1 MTQPAPRE
9 LETPVLIVGGGPVG
23 LMLALDLA
31 IRGVRS
37 TLVERDTGTAVELL
51 AKAGTLNERTM
62 EYCRWLGISGAIAN
76 VGFPDDHPRDTVYCT
91 ALNGFV
97 LGRDYRPAT
106 SDRAPAPESPEI
118 LRKCPQFRFD
128 PLLAKAVQERGM
140 TQIMYGTSWL
150 SGTQDADGVT
160 STLAA
165 GQAGQAGADEQAIQV
180 RSKYLVACDGAG
192 SAIRKAAGIGFD
204 GKQLDYSVSAMI
216 EVGHL
221 EDYHPLGR
229 AERYMFIGPEGTWA
243 NLTAV
248 DGRTLWR
255 LTLVG
260 SEERL
265 APERLDFD
273 AIMRRAMGNDRGVWK
288 VRRVM
293 PWRRSQFTAE
303 RFTAGRIVLAGDAAH
318 TTSPTGGHGLNTG
331 IGDVSDLGWML
342 DALLRGWGGGRLLA
356 AYSAERRPVA
366 IRNGTSSTKNYGAWV
381 QAVGRDLVL
390 DDTPE
395 GEAQR
400 RAVGE
405 QMNAMLANE
414 WYSFGVAMGYR
425 YDTSPIV
432 TPDGTPPTPDDP
444 GKYVQ
449 TARPGHRA
457 PHAWLADG
465 RSTIDLFGDGFT
477 LLRLGFAGDVTP
489 LTAAAAGRSMPLRV
503 IAIDDPAI
511 ARLYERQLVLVR
523 PDGMVA
529 WRADALPDDVAALVA
544 TVTGNIPVTAAT
556 LSSVNGQ

>member
-1 MTQPAPRE
+1 MTAAPAEE

-23 LMLALDLA
+23 LTLALDLA

-37 TLVERDTGTAVELL
+37 ILVERDAGTAVELL

-62 EYCRWLGISGAIAN
+62 EYCRWLGISDAVAN

-97 LGRDYRPAT
+97 LGRDYRPST
-106 SDRAPAPESPEI
+106 KDRAPAPESPEI
-118 LRKCPQFRFD
+118 LRKCPQFLFD
-128 PLLAKAVQERGM
+128 PLLAKAVQERGL
-140 TQIMYGTSWL
+140 TQILYNASWL
-150 SGTQDADGVT
+150 AGTQDADGVT
-160 STLAA
+160 SALAV
-165 GQAGQAGADEQAIQV
+165 GADRQAVTV
-180 RSKYLVACDGAG
+180 RSKYLAACDGAG
-192 SAIRKAAGIGFD
+192 SAVRRAAGIEFEGR
-204 GKQLDYSVSAMI
+204 QLDYSVSAMI
-216 EVGHL
+216 EVEHL
-221 EDYHPLGR
+221 ADYHPLGR

-248 DGRTLWR
+248 DGRALWR
-255 LTLVG
+255 LSLVG

-265 APERLDFD
+265 APEKLDVD
-273 AIMRRAMGNDRGVWK
+273 ALMRRAMGNDGGEWT

-293 PWRRSQFTAE
+293 PWRRSQFTAD
-303 RFTAGRIVLAGDAAH
+303 RYVNGRIALAGDAAH

-331 IGDVSDLGWML
+331 IGDISDLGWML
-342 DALLRGWGGGRLLA
+342 DALLRGWGGDHLLA
-356 AYSAERRPVA
+356 AYNAERRPVA

-390 DDTPE
+390 DDTPA

-400 RAVGE
+400 RAVGD
-405 QMNAMLANE
+405 QMNAMLASE
-414 WYSFGVAMGYR
+414 WHSFGVAMGYR
-425 YDTSPIV
+425 YDASPIV
-432 TPDGTPPTPDDP
+432 IPDGAPPTPDEP
-444 GKYVQ
+444 GEYVQ

-489 LTAAAAGRSMPLRV
+489 LTAAAADRGVPLRV
-503 IAIDDPAI
+503 IAVDDPAI

-529 WRADALPDDVAALVA
+529 WRADSLPDDVSALLS
-544 TVTGNIPVTAAT
+544 TVTGNVAVEGAGAEI
-556 LSSVNGQ
+556 G

>member
-1 MTQPAPRE
+1 MTAAPSRE

-23 LMLALDLA
+23 LTLALDLA

-37 TLVERDTGTAVELL
+37 TLVERDQGTAVELL

-62 EYCRWLGISGAIAN
+62 EYCRWLGISDAVAN

-97 LGRDYRPAT
+97 LGRDYRPST
-106 SDRAPAPESPEI
+106 KDRAPAPESPEI
-118 LRKCPQFRFD
+118 LRKCPQFLFD
-128 PLLAKAVQERGM
+128 PLLAKAVQERAM
-140 TQIMYGTSWL
+140 TQILYSASWL
-150 SGTQDADGVT
+150 AGAQDADGVT
-160 STLAA
+160 SALAA
-165 GQAGQAGADEQAIQV
+165 GGDGQTVSI

-192 SAIRKAAGIGFD
+192 SAIRRAAGIGFD
-204 GKQLDYSVSAMI
+204 GQQLDYSVSAMI
-216 EVGHL
+216 EVEHL
-221 EDYHPLGR
+221 EKYHPLGR

-248 DGRTLWR
+248 DGRALWR

-265 APERLDFD
+265 APERLDFE
-273 AIMRRAMGNDRGVWK
+273 AIMRRAMGNDGGDWK

-293 PWRRSQFTAE
+293 PWRRSQFTAD
-303 RFTAGRIVLAGDAAH
+303 RFTAGRILLAGDAAH

-342 DALLRGWGGGRLLA
+342 DALLRGWGGDQLLA
-356 AYSAERRPVA
+356 AYNAERRPVA

-390 DDTPE
+390 DDTLE

-405 QMNAMLANE
+405 QMNAMLAQE

-425 YDTSPIV
+425 YDASPIV
-432 TPDGTPPTPDDP
+432 VPDGTPPTPDEP
-444 GKYVQ
+444 SEYVQ

-489 LTAAAAGRSMPLRV
+489 LTAAAADGGVPLRV
-503 IAIDDPAI
+503 VTVDDPAI

-529 WRADALPDDVAALVA
+529 WRADSLPGNASALIAI
-544 TVTGNIPVTAAT
+544 VTGNSGRAA
-556 LSSVNGQ
+556 GPDAG

>member
-1 MTQPAPRE
+1 MTEPAPRE

-31 IRGVRS
+31 VRGIRS
-37 TLVERDTGTAVELL
+37 TLVERDAGTAVELL

-62 EYCRWLGISGAIAN
+62 EYCRRLGISDAIAN

-97 LGRDYRPAT
+97 LGRDYRPSAK
-106 SDRAPAPESPEI
+106 DRAPAPESPEI
-118 LRKCPQFRFD
+118 LRKCPQFLFD
-128 PLLAKAVQERGM
+128 PLLAKAVQERGL

-150 SGTQDADGVT
+150 TGSQNADDVT
-160 STLAA
+160 STLAPE
-165 GQAGQAGADEQAIQV
+165 ADEQAITV
-180 RSKYLVACDGAG
+180 RSKYLVGCDGAG
-192 SAIRKAAGIGFD
+192 SAIRRAAGIGFE

-216 EVGHL
+216 EVEHL

-229 AERYMFIGPEGTWA
+229 AERYMFIGTEGTWA

-255 LTLVG
+255 LSLVG

-265 APERLDFD
+265 APEHLDVD
-273 AIMRRAMGNDRGVWK
+273 AIMARAMGNDRRGWT

-293 PWRRSQFTAE
+293 PWRRSQFTAD
-303 RFTAGRIVLAGDAAH
+303 RFRAGRILLAGDAAH

-342 DALLRGWGGGRLLA
+342 DALLRGWGGDQLLA
-356 AYSAERRPVA
+356 AYDAERRPVA

-390 DDTPE
+390 DDSPE

-400 RAVGE
+400 RAVGD
-405 QMNAMLANE
+405 QMNAMLAQE
-414 WYSFGVAMGYR
+414 WHSFGVAMGYR

-432 TPDGTPPTPDDP
+432 VPDGTPPTPDDP
-444 GKYVQ
+444 SEYVQ

-465 RSTIDLFGDGFT
+465 RSVIDLFGDGFT

-489 LTAAAAGRSMPLRV
+489 LTAAAADRGVPLRV
-503 IAIDDPAI
+503 IALDDPAM
-511 ARLYERQLVLVR
+511 ARLYKRRLVLVR

-529 WRADALPDDVAALVA
+529 WRADSLPDDASALVE
-544 TVTGNIPVTAAT
+544 TITGNA
-556 LSSVNGQ
+556 GGGGG

>member
-1 MTQPAPRE
+1 MTTAPSPD

-23 LMLALDLA
+23 LALALDLA
-31 IRGVRS
+31 VRGIRS
-37 TLVERDTGTAVELL
+37 TLVERDEGTAAELL

-62 EYCRWLGISGAIAN
+62 EYCRRLGISDAIAN

-97 LGRDYRPAT
+97 LGRDYRPST
-106 SDRAPAPESPEI
+106 NDRAPSPESPEI

-128 PLLAKAVQERGM
+128 PLLAKAVQERGL

-150 SGTQDADGVT
+150 TASQDDSGVT
-160 STLAA
+160 SALAA
-165 GQAGQAGADEQAIQV
+165 GREPVTV
-180 RSKYLVACDGAG
+180 RSKYLVGCDGAG
-192 SAIRKAAGIGFD
+192 SAVRRAAGIDFTGR
-204 GKQLDYSVSAMI
+204 QLDYSVSAMI
-216 EVGHL
+216 EAEHL
-221 EDYHPLGR
+221 ERYHPLGR
-229 AERYMFIGPEGTWA
+229 AERYMFIGTEGTWA

-265 APERLDFD
+265 APEHLDFD
-273 AIMRRAMGNDRGVWK
+273 AIMRRAMGNDRGEWT

-293 PWRRSQFTAE
+293 PWRRSQFTAD
-303 RFTAGRIVLAGDAAH
+303 RYTAGRILLAGDAAH

-331 IGDVSDLGWML
+331 LGDVSDLGWML
-342 DALLRGWGGGRLLA
+342 DALIRGWGGGRLLA

-381 QAVGRDLVL
+381 RAVGRDLVL

-405 QMNAMLANE
+405 QMNAMLAQE
-414 WYSFGVAMGYR
+414 WHSFGVAMGYR
-425 YDTSPIV
+425 YDASPV
-432 TPDGTPPTPDDP
+432 VVPDGTPPTPDDP
-444 GKYVQ
+444 SEYVP

-477 LLRLGFAGDVTP
+477 LLRLGGGADAGP
-489 LTAAAAGRSMPLRV
+489 LEAAAADRGVPLRV
-503 IAIDDPAI
+503 VAVDDPAV
-511 ARLYERQLVLVR
+511 ARLYERRLVLVR

-529 WRADALPDDVAALVA
+529 WRADSLPDDASLLVT
-544 TVTGNIPVTAAT
+544 TVTGNAGGQLGGGRAT
-556 LSSVNGQ
+556 

>member
-1 MTQPAPRE
+1 MTSDATDII
-9 LETPVLIVGGGPVG
+9 ETPVLIVGGGPVG
-23 LMLALDLA
+23 LTLALDLA

-37 TLVERDTGTAVELL
+37 TLVERDAGTAAELL

-62 EYCRWLGISGAIAN
+62 EYCRRLGVSDAIAS

-97 LGRDYRPAT
+97 LGRDYRPST

-118 LRKCPQFRFD
+118 LRKCPQFLFD
-128 PLLAKAVQERGM
+128 PLLAKAVQDRGM

-150 SGTQDADGVT
+150 TVTQDADGVT
-160 STLAA
+160 STLAVGPD
-165 GQAGQAGADEQAIQV
+165 GQDIAV
-180 RSKYLVACDGAG
+180 RSKYLVGCDGAG
-192 SAIRKAAGIGFD
+192 SAIRRGVGIGFD

-216 EVGHL
+216 EVEHL
-221 EDYHPLGR
+221 EQYHPLGR
-229 AERYMFIGPEGTWA
+229 AERYMFIGTEGTWA

-273 AIMRRAMGNDRGVWK
+273 AIMRRAMGNDRGDWK

-293 PWRRSQFTAE
+293 PWRRSQFTAD
-303 RFTAGRIVLAGDAAH
+303 RFTEGRILLAGDAAH

-342 DALLRGWGGGRLLA
+342 DALLGGWGGHQLLA
-356 AYSAERRPVA
+356 AYNAERRPVA
-366 IRNGTSSTKNYGAWV
+366 IRNGSSSTKNYGAWV

-414 WYSFGVAMGYR
+414 WHSFGVAMGYR

-432 TPDGTPPTPDDP
+432 IPDGTPPTPDEP
-444 GKYVQ
+444 GDYVQ

-465 RSTIDLFGDGFT
+465 RSTIDLFADGFT
-477 LLRLGFAGDVTP
+477 LLRLGFAGDLTP
-489 LTAAAAGRSMPLRV
+489 LIAAAADRGVPLRV
-503 IAIDDPAI
+503 IDLDDPAI

-529 WRADALPDDVAALVA
+529 WRADSLPGDVAALVA
-544 TVTGNIPVTAAT
+544 IVAGNGAGSA
-556 LSSVNGQ
+556 

>member
-1 MTQPAPRE
+1 MTATASRE

-23 LMLALDLA
+23 LTLALDLA

-37 TLVERDTGTAVELL
+37 ILVERDAGTAVELL

-62 EYCRWLGISGAIAN
+62 EYCRWLGISDAVAN

-97 LGRDYRPAT
+97 LGRDYRPST
-106 SDRAPAPESPEI
+106 KDRAPAPESPEI
-118 LRKCPQFRFD
+118 LRKCPQFLFD
-128 PLLAKAVQERGM
+128 PLLAKAVQERAM
-140 TQIMYGTSWL
+140 TQILYSASWL
-150 SGTQDADGVT
+150 AGAQDADGVT
-160 STLAA
+160 SALAA
-165 GQAGQAGADEQAIQV
+165 GGDGQTVSI

-192 SAIRKAAGIGFD
+192 SAVRRAAGIEFEGR
-204 GKQLDYSVSAMI
+204 QLDYSVSAMI
-216 EVGHL
+216 EVEHL

-229 AERYMFIGPEGTWA
+229 AERYMFVGTEGTWA

-248 DGRTLWR
+248 DGRALWR
-255 LTLVG
+255 LSLVG

-265 APERLDFD
+265 APEKLDVD
-273 AIMRRAMGNDRGVWK
+273 AIMRRAMGSDRGAWT

-293 PWRRSQFTAE
+293 PWRRSQFTAD
-303 RFTAGRIVLAGDAAH
+303 RYVKGRIALAGDAAH

-342 DALLRGWGGGRLLA
+342 DALLRGWGGDQLLA
-356 AYSAERRPVA
+356 AYDAERRPVA
-366 IRNGTSSTKNYGAWV
+366 IRNGTSSTRNYGAWV

-390 DDTPE
+390 DDTPA

-400 RAVGE
+400 RAVGD
-405 QMNAMLANE
+405 QMNAMLASE
-414 WYSFGVAMGYR
+414 WHSFGVAMGYR
-425 YDTSPIV
+425 YDASPIV
-432 TPDGTPPTPDDP
+432 VPDGAPPTPDEP
-444 GKYVQ
+444 GDYVQ

-489 LTAAAAGRSMPLRV
+489 LTAAAAERGVPLRV
-503 IAIDDPAI
+503 IAVDDPAI

-529 WRADALPDDVAALVA
+529 WRADSLPDDVSALLS
-544 TVTGNIPVTAAT
+544 TVTGNVAVMTAAAEI
-556 LSSVNGQ
+556 G

>member
-1 MTQPAPRE
+1 MTATPSKE

-23 LMLALDLA
+23 LTLALDLA
-31 IRGVRS
+31 VRGVCS
-37 TLVERDTGTAVELL
+37 TLVERDAGTAVELL

-62 EYCRWLGISGAIAN
+62 EYCRQLGVSDAIAN

-97 LGRDYRPAT
+97 LGRDYRPST

-118 LRKCPQFRFD
+118 LRKCPQFLFD
-128 PLLAKAVQERGM
+128 PLLAKAVQDRGM

-150 SGTQDADGVT
+150 TGTQDAGGVT

-165 GQAGQAGADEQAIQV
+165 GEAEQPIVV

-192 SAIRKAAGIGFD
+192 SAIRRAAGIGFE

-216 EVGHL
+216 EVDHL

-229 AERYMFIGPEGTWA
+229 AERYMFIGTEGTWA

-248 DGRTLWR
+248 DGRALWR

-273 AIMRRAMGNDRGVWK
+273 AIMRRAMGSDRGEWK

-293 PWRRSQFTAE
+293 PWRRSQFTAG
-303 RFTAGRIVLAGDAAH
+303 RFTAGRILLAGDAAH

-331 IGDVSDLGWML
+331 IGDASDLGWML
-342 DALLRGWGGGRLLA
+342 GALLGGWGGDQLLA
-356 AYSAERRPVA
+356 AYNAERRPVA
-366 IRNGTSSTKNYGAWV
+366 IRNGTGSTKNYGAWV

-390 DDTPE
+390 DGTPE

-400 RAVGE
+400 RAVGD

-414 WYSFGVAMGYR
+414 WHSFGVAMGYR

-432 TPDGTPPTPDDP
+432 ITDGTPPTPDEP
-444 GKYVQ
+444 GDYLQ

-477 LLRLGFAGDVTP
+477 LLRLGFAGDLTP
-489 LTAAAAGRSMPLRV
+489 LTAAAADCGMPLRV
-503 IAIDDPAI
+503 IAIGDPAI
-511 ARLYERQLVLVR
+511 ARLYERKLVLVR

-529 WRADALPDDVAALVA
+529 WRADTLPDDLPLLIA
-544 TVTGNIPVTAAT
+544 TVTGNAGGEAA
-556 LSSVNGQ
+556 GAAAG

>member
-1 MTQPAPRE
+1 MTAPPPKE

-23 LMLALDLA
+23 LTLALDLA

-37 TLVERDTGTAVELL
+37 TLVERDAGTAAELL

-62 EYCRWLGISGAIAN
+62 EYCRRLGVSDAIAS

-97 LGRDYRPAT
+97 LGRDYRPST
-106 SDRAPAPESPEI
+106 NNRAPAPESPEI
-118 LRKCPQFRFD
+118 LRKCPQFLFD
-128 PLLAKAVQERGM
+128 PLLAKAVQDRGM

-150 SGTQDADGVT
+150 TGTQDADGVT
-160 STLAA
+160 STLAV
-165 GQAGQAGADEQAIQV
+165 GQDGQDIAV
-180 RSKYLVACDGAG
+180 RSKYLVGCDGAG
-192 SAIRKAAGIGFD
+192 SAIRRGVGIGFD

-216 EVGHL
+216 EVEHL
-221 EDYHPLGR
+221 EQYHPLGR
-229 AERYMFIGPEGTWA
+229 AERYMFIGTEGTWA

-273 AIMRRAMGNDRGVWK
+273 AIMRRAMGNDRGDWK

-293 PWRRSQFTAE
+293 PWRRSQFTAD
-303 RFTAGRIVLAGDAAH
+303 RFTEGRILLAGDAAH

-342 DALLRGWGGGRLLA
+342 GALLAGWGGHQLLA
-356 AYSAERRPVA
+356 AYNAERRPVA
-366 IRNGTSSTKNYGAWV
+366 IRNGSSSTKNYGAWV

-400 RAVGE
+400 RAVGD

-414 WYSFGVAMGYR
+414 WHSFGVAMGYR

-432 TPDGTPPTPDDP
+432 IPDGTPPTPDEP
-444 GKYVQ
+444 GDYVQ

-465 RSTIDLFGDGFT
+465 RSTIDLFADGFT
-477 LLRLGFAGDVTP
+477 LLRLGFAGDLTP
-489 LTAAAAGRSMPLRV
+489 LIAAAADRGVPLRV
-503 IAIDDPAI
+503 TDLDDPAI

-529 WRADALPDDVAALVA
+529 WRADSLPGDVAALVA
-544 TVTGNIPVTAAT
+544 TAAGNGAGSA
-556 LSSVNGQ
+556 

>member
-1 MTQPAPRE
+1 MTAEPFKE

-23 LMLALDLA
+23 LALALDLS
-31 IRGVRS
+31 IRGIHS
-37 TLVERDTGTAVELL
+37 TLVERDPGTAVELL

-62 EYCRWLGISGAIAN
+62 EYCRWLAVSDAVAN

-97 LGRDYRPAT
+97 LGRDYRPAAK
-106 SDRAPAPESPEI
+106 DRAPAPESPEI
-118 LRKCPQFRFD
+118 LRKCPQFLFD
-128 PLLAKAVQERGM
+128 PLLGKAVRERGM
-140 TQIMYGTSWL
+140 TEILYSTSWL
-150 SGTQDADGVT
+150 AGIQDGDGVT
-160 STLAA
+160 STLTVGPD
-165 GQAGQAGADEQAIQV
+165 GQAVRV
-180 RSKYLVACDGAG
+180 RSKYLVGCDGAG
-192 SAIRKAAGIGFD
+192 SAVRRAAGIGFD

-216 EVGHL
+216 EVEHL

-229 AERYMFIGPEGTWA
+229 AERYMFIGTEGTWA

-273 AIMRRAMGNDRGVWK
+273 AIMRRAMGNDRGDWK

-293 PWRRSQFTAE
+293 PWRRSQFTAD
-303 RFTAGRIVLAGDAAH
+303 RFSADRILLAGDAAH
-318 TTSPTGGHGLNTG
+318 TTSPTGGHGLNTSL
-331 IGDVSDLGWML
+331 GDVSDLGWML
-342 DALLRGWGGGRLLA
+342 DALLRGWGGDQLLA
-356 AYSAERRPVA
+356 AYTAERRPVA

-381 QAVGRDLVL
+381 RAVGRDLVL
-390 DDTPE
+390 DDTPA
-395 GEAQR
+395 GEEQR

-405 QMNAMLANE
+405 QMNAMLAQE
-414 WYSFGVAMGYR
+414 WHSFGVAMGYR

-432 TPDGTPPTPDDP
+432 VPDGTPPTPDDP
-444 GKYVQ
+444 SEYVQ

-457 PHAWLADG
+457 PHAWLEDG

-477 LLRLGFAGDVTP
+477 LLSLGFVGDVTP
-489 LTAAAAGRSMPLRV
+489 LTAAAADRGVPLRV
-503 IAIDDPAI
+503 IELDDPAI
-511 ARLYERQLVLVR
+511 ARLCERQLVLVR

-529 WRADALPDDVAALVA
+529 WRGDSLPGNASALVA
-544 TVTGNIPVTAAT
+544 TVTGNADREMVGAQAD
-556 LSSVNGQ
+556 

>member
-1 MTQPAPRE
+1 MTTVPSRD

-23 LMLALDLA
+23 LALALDLA
-31 IRGVRS
+31 VRGIRS
-37 TLVERDTGTAVELL
+37 TLVERDEGTAAELL

-62 EYCRWLGISGAIAN
+62 EYCRRLGISDAIAN

-97 LGRDYRPAT
+97 LGRDYRPST
-106 SDRAPAPESPEI
+106 NDRAPSPESPEI

-128 PLLAKAVQERGM
+128 PLLAKAVQERGL

-150 SGTQDADGVT
+150 AASQDDSGVT
-160 STLAA
+160 SALAA
-165 GQAGQAGADEQAIQV
+165 GREPVTV
-180 RSKYLVACDGAG
+180 RSKYLVGCDGAG
-192 SAIRKAAGIGFD
+192 SAVRRAAGIGFT
-204 GKQLDYSVSAMI
+204 GRQLDYSVSAMI
-216 EVGHL
+216 EVEHL
-221 EDYHPLGR
+221 ERYHPLGR
-229 AERYMFIGPEGTWA
+229 AERYMFIGTEGTWA

-265 APERLDFD
+265 APEHLDFD
-273 AIMRRAMGNDRGVWK
+273 AIMRRAMGNDRGEWT

-293 PWRRSQFTAE
+293 PWRRSQFTAD
-303 RFTAGRIVLAGDAAH
+303 RYTAGRILLAGDAAH

-331 IGDVSDLGWML
+331 LGDVSDLGWML
-342 DALLRGWGGGRLLA
+342 DALLRGWGGDQLLA

-381 QAVGRDLVL
+381 RAVGRDLVL

-405 QMNAMLANE
+405 QMNAMLAQE
-414 WYSFGVAMGYR
+414 WHSFGVAMGYR
-425 YDTSPIV
+425 YDASPV
-432 TPDGTPPTPDDP
+432 VVPDGTPPTPDDP
-444 GKYVQ
+444 SEYVP

-477 LLRLGFAGDVTP
+477 LLRLAGGGDAGP
-489 LTAAAAGRSMPLRV
+489 LEAAAADRGVPLRV
-503 IAIDDPAI
+503 IAVDDPAV
-511 ARLYERQLVLVR
+511 ARLYERRLVLVR

-529 WRADALPDDVAALVA
+529 WRADSLPDDASLLVA
-544 TVTGNIPVTAAT
+544 TVTGKAG
-556 LSSVNGQ
+556 GQLDGGRAN

>member
-1 MTQPAPRE
+1 MTAPPSKE

-23 LMLALDLA
+23 LTLALDLA

-37 TLVERDTGTAVELL
+37 TLVERDAGTAAELL

-62 EYCRWLGISGAIAN
+62 EYCRRLGVSDAIAS

-97 LGRDYRPAT
+97 LGRDYRPST

-118 LRKCPQFRFD
+118 LRKCPQFLFD
-128 PLLAKAVQERGM
+128 PLLAKAVQDRGM

-150 SGTQDADGVT
+150 TGTQDADGVT
-160 STLAA
+160 STLAVGPD
-165 GQAGQAGADEQAIQV
+165 GQDIAV
-180 RSKYLVACDGAG
+180 RSKYLVGCDGAG
-192 SAIRKAAGIGFD
+192 SAIRRGVGIGFD

-216 EVGHL
+216 EVEHL
-221 EDYHPLGR
+221 EQYHPLGR
-229 AERYMFIGPEGTWA
+229 AERYMFIGTEGTWA

-248 DGRTLWR
+248 DARTLWR

-273 AIMRRAMGNDRGVWK
+273 AIMRRAMGNDRGDWK

-293 PWRRSQFTAE
+293 PWRRSQFTAD
-303 RFTAGRIVLAGDAAH
+303 RFTEGRILLAGDAAH

-342 DALLRGWGGGRLLA
+342 DALLRGWGGHQLLA
-356 AYSAERRPVA
+356 AYNAERRPVA
-366 IRNGTSSTKNYGAWV
+366 IRNGSSSTKNYGAWV

-414 WYSFGVAMGYR
+414 WHSFGVAMGYR

-432 TPDGTPPTPDDP
+432 IPDGTPPTPDEP
-444 GKYVQ
+444 GDYVQ

-465 RSTIDLFGDGFT
+465 RSTIDLFADGFT
-477 LLRLGFAGDVTP
+477 LLRLGFAGDLTP
-489 LTAAAAGRSMPLRV
+489 LIAAAADRGMPLRV
-503 IAIDDPAI
+503 IDLDDPAI

-529 WRADALPDDVAALVA
+529 WRADSLPGDVAALVA
-544 TVTGNIPVTAAT
+544 TAAGNGAGSA
-556 LSSVNGQ
+556 

>member
-1 MTQPAPRE
+1 MTATPSQE

-23 LMLALDLA
+23 LTLALDLA
-31 IRGVRS
+31 VRGIRSIV
-37 TLVERDTGTAVELL
+37 VERDAGTAVELL

-62 EYCRWLGISGAIAN
+62 EYCRWLGISDAIAN

-97 LGRDYRPAT
+97 LGRDYRPST
-106 SDRAPAPESPEI
+106 NDRAPAPESPEI
-118 LRKCPQFRFD
+118 LRKCPQFLFD
-128 PLLAKAVQERGM
+128 PLLAKAVLERGM
-140 TQIMYGTSWL
+140 TQILYGTSWQA
-150 SGTQDADGVT
+150 GTQDADGVT
-160 STLAA
+160 STLTAGTEGTKGTAGAA
-165 GQAGQAGADEQAIQV
+165 GHVIGV

-192 SAIRKAAGIGFD
+192 SAVRRAAGIGFE
-204 GKQLDYSVSAMI
+204 GRQLDYSVSAMI
-216 EVGHL
+216 EVEHL

-229 AERYMFIGPEGTWA
+229 AERYMFIGTEGTWA

-248 DGRTLWR
+248 DGRALWR
-255 LTLVG
+255 LSLVG

-265 APERLDFD
+265 APEKLDVD
-273 AIMRRAMGNDRGVWK
+273 AIMRRAMGNDRGGWT

-293 PWRRSQFTAE
+293 PWRRSQFTADRYAE
-303 RFTAGRIVLAGDAAH
+303 GRILLAGDAAH

-342 DALLRGWGGGRLLA
+342 DALLRGWGGDQLLA
-356 AYSAERRPVA
+356 AYNAERRAVA
-366 IRNGTSSTKNYGAWV
+366 IRNGTSATKNYGAWV

-400 RAVGE
+400 RAVGD
-405 QMNAMLANE
+405 QMNAMLASE
-414 WYSFGVAMGYR
+414 WHSFGVAMGYR

-432 TPDGTPPTPDDP
+432 IPDGTPPTPDEP
-444 GKYVQ
+444 GDYVQ

-489 LTAAAAGRSMPLRV
+489 ITAAAADRGVPLRV
-503 IAIDDPAI
+503 IDIDEPAVT
-511 ARLYERQLVLVR
+511 RLYERRLVLVR

-529 WRADALPDDVAALVA
+529 WRADSLPGVASALVA
-544 TVTGNIPVTAAT
+544 FVTGNARVRRYYRE
-556 LSSVNGQ
+556 

>member
-1 MTQPAPRE
+1 MTATPSQE
-9 LETPVLIVGGGPVG
+9 LETSVLIVGGGPVG
-23 LMLALDLA
+23 LTLALDLA

-37 TLVERDTGTAVELL
+37 ILVERDAGTAVELL

-62 EYCRWLGISGAIAN
+62 EYCRWLGISDTIAN

-97 LGRDYRPAT
+97 LGRDYRPST
-106 SDRAPAPESPEI
+106 NDRAPAPESPEI
-118 LRKCPQFRFD
+118 LRKCPQFLFD
-128 PLLAKAVQERGM
+128 PLLAKAVQERGL
-140 TQIMYGTSWL
+140 TQILYSTSWL
-150 SGTQDADGVT
+150 AGTQDADGVT

-165 GQAGQAGADEQAIQV
+165 GADDQAISV

-192 SAIRKAAGIGFD
+192 SAVRRAAGIEFEGR
-204 GKQLDYSVSAMI
+204 QLDYSVSAMI
-216 EVGHL
+216 EVEHL

-229 AERYMFIGPEGTWA
+229 AERYMFIGTEGTWA

-248 DGRTLWR
+248 DGRALWR
-255 LTLVG
+255 LSLVG

-265 APERLDFD
+265 APEKLDVD
-273 AIMRRAMGNDRGVWK
+273 AIMRRAMGNDRGGWT

-303 RFTAGRIVLAGDAAH
+303 RFRAGRILLAGDAAH

-342 DALLRGWGGGRLLA
+342 DALLRGWGGDQLLA
-356 AYSAERRPVA
+356 AYNAERRPVA

-400 RAVGE
+400 RAVGD

-414 WYSFGVAMGYR
+414 WHSFGVAMGYR
-425 YDTSPIV
+425 YDASPIV
-432 TPDGTPPTPDDP
+432 VPDGTPPTPDEP
-444 GKYVQ
+444 GEYVQ
-449 TARPGHRA
+449 AARPGHRA

-489 LTAAAAGRSMPLRV
+489 LTTAAADRGVPLRV
-503 IAIDDPAI
+503 IALDDPAI

-529 WRADALPDDVAALVA
+529 WRADSLPGNASALIA
-544 TVTGNIPVTAAT
+544 TVTGNAGGAAGT
-556 LSSVNGQ
+556 DPS

>member
-1 MTQPAPRE
+1 MTATPPEE

-23 LMLALDLA
+23 LTLALDLA

-37 TLVERDTGTAVELL
+37 ILVERDQGTAVELL

-62 EYCRWLGISGAIAN
+62 EYCRWLGISDAIAN
-76 VGFPDDHPRDTVYCT
+76 VGFPEDHPRDTVYCT

-97 LGRDYRPAT
+97 LGRDYRPST
-106 SDRAPAPESPEI
+106 KDRAPAPESPEI
-118 LRKCPQFRFD
+118 LRKCPQFLFD
-128 PLLAKAVQERGM
+128 PLLAKAVQERGL
-140 TQIMYGTSWL
+140 TQILYSTSWL
-150 SGTQDADGVT
+150 AGTQDADGVT
-160 STLAA
+160 SALAA
-165 GQAGQAGADEQAIQV
+165 GADGQAVSV

-192 SAIRKAAGIGFD
+192 SAVRRAAGVEFEGR
-204 GKQLDYSVSAMI
+204 QLDYSVSAMI
-216 EVGHL
+216 EVEHL
-221 EDYHPLGR
+221 ADYHPLGR
-229 AERYMFIGPEGTWA
+229 AERYMFIGTEGTWA

-248 DGRTLWR
+248 DGRALWR
-255 LTLVG
+255 LSLVG

-265 APERLDFD
+265 APEKLDVD
-273 AIMRRAMGNDRGVWK
+273 AIMRRAMGNDRGEWT

-293 PWRRSQFTAE
+293 PWRRSQFTAD
-303 RFTAGRIVLAGDAAH
+303 RYVNGRIALAGDAAH

-331 IGDVSDLGWML
+331 IGDISDLGWML
-342 DALLRGWGGGRLLA
+342 DALLRGWGGDQLLA
-356 AYSAERRPVA
+356 AYNAERRPVA

-400 RAVGE
+400 RAVGD
-405 QMNAMLANE
+405 QMNAMLASE
-414 WYSFGVAMGYR
+414 WHSFGVAMGYR
-425 YDTSPIV
+425 YDASPIV
-432 TPDGTPPTPDDP
+432 IPDGAPATPDEP
-444 GKYVQ
+444 GDYVQ

-489 LTAAAAGRSMPLRV
+489 LTAAAADRGVPLRV
-503 IAIDDPAI
+503 MAVDDPAI
-511 ARLYERQLVLVR
+511 AQLYERQLVLVR

-529 WRADALPDDVAALVA
+529 WRADSLPDNVCALLSTVSGNVAAETA
-544 TVTGNIPVTAAT
+544 DAETG
-556 LSSVNGQ
+556 

>member
-1 MTQPAPRE
+1 MTATPSRE

-23 LMLALDLA
+23 LTLALDLA
-31 IRGVRS
+31 IRGIRS
-37 TLVERDTGTAVELL
+37 TLVERDAGTAVELL

-62 EYCRWLGISGAIAN
+62 EYCRWLGISDAIAN

-97 LGRDYRPAT
+97 LGRDCRPST
-106 SDRAPAPESPEI
+106 NDRAPAPESPEI

-128 PLLAKAVQERGM
+128 PLLAKAVQEHGM
-140 TQIMYGTSWL
+140 TQILYSTSWL
-150 SGTQDADGVT
+150 AGTQDADGVT
-160 STLAA
+160 SALAA
-165 GQAGQAGADEQAIQV
+165 GAGEQAVGV
-180 RSKYLVACDGAG
+180 RSKFLVACDGAG
-192 SAIRKAAGIGFD
+192 SAVRRAAGIGFE

-216 EVGHL
+216 EVEHL

-229 AERYMFIGPEGTWA
+229 AERYMFIGTEGTWA

-248 DGRTLWR
+248 DGRALWR
-255 LTLVG
+255 LSLVG

-273 AIMRRAMGNDRGVWK
+273 AIMRRAMGNDRGDWK

-293 PWRRSQFTAE
+293 PWRRSQFTAD
-303 RFTAGRIVLAGDAAH
+303 RFTEGRIVLAGDAAH

-342 DALLRGWGGGRLLA
+342 DALLRGWGGDQLLA
-356 AYSAERRPVA
+356 AYNAERRPVA
-366 IRNGTSSTKNYGAWV
+366 IRNGTSSTRNYGAWV

-414 WYSFGVAMGYR
+414 WHSFGVAMGYR
-425 YDTSPIV
+425 YDMSPIV
-432 TPDGTPPTPDDP
+432 IPDGTPPPPDEP
-444 GKYVQ
+444 GAYLQ

-489 LTAAAAGRSMPLRV
+489 LTAAAADRGMPLRV

-529 WRADALPDDVAALVA
+529 WRADSLPVNVPALVT
-544 TVTGNIPVTAAT
+544 TVSGWA
-556 LSSVNGQ
+556 

>member
-1 MTQPAPRE
+1 MTAAPSQE

-23 LMLALDLA
+23 LTLALDLA

-37 TLVERDTGTAVELL
+37 ILVERDAGTAVELL

-62 EYCRWLGISGAIAN
+62 EYCRWLGISDAVAN

-97 LGRDYRPAT
+97 LGRDYRPST
-106 SDRAPAPESPEI
+106 KDRAPAPESPEI
-118 LRKCPQFRFD
+118 LRKCPQFLFD

-140 TQIMYGTSWL
+140 TRILYGASWL
-150 SGTQDADGVT
+150 AGTQDADGVT
-160 STLAA
+160 SALAV
-165 GQAGQAGADEQAIQV
+165 GADGRAV
-180 RSKYLVACDGAG
+180 TVHSKYLVACDGAG
-192 SAIRKAAGIGFD
+192 SAVRRAAGIEFEGR
-204 GKQLDYSVSAMI
+204 QLDYSVSAMI
-216 EVGHL
+216 EVEHL

-229 AERYMFIGPEGTWA
+229 AERYMFIGTEGTWA

-248 DGRTLWR
+248 DGRALWR
-255 LTLVG
+255 LSLVG

-265 APERLDFD
+265 APGKLDVD
-273 AIMRRAMGNDRGVWK
+273 AIMRRAMGSDRGQWA

-293 PWRRSQFTAE
+293 PWRRSQFTAD
-303 RFTAGRIVLAGDAAH
+303 RYVNGRIALAGDAAH

-331 IGDVSDLGWML
+331 IGDISDLGWML
-342 DALLRGWGGGRLLA
+342 DALLRGWGGDQLLA
-356 AYSAERRPVA
+356 AYNAERRPVA
-366 IRNGTSSTKNYGAWV
+366 IRNGTSSTRNYGAWV

-390 DDTPE
+390 DDTPA

-400 RAVGE
+400 RAVGD
-405 QMNAMLANE
+405 QMNAMLASE
-414 WYSFGVAMGYR
+414 WHSFGVAMGYR
-425 YDTSPIV
+425 YDASPIV
-432 TPDGTPPTPDDP
+432 IPDGVPPTPDEP
-444 GKYVQ
+444 GDYVQ

-489 LTAAAAGRSMPLRV
+489 LTAAAADRGVPVRV
-503 IAIDDPAI
+503 IAVDDPAI

-529 WRADALPDDVAALVA
+529 WRADSLPDDVSALLS
-544 TVTGNIPVTAAT
+544 TVTGNVAVMTAAAEI
-556 LSSVNGQ
+556 G

>member
-1 MTQPAPRE
+1 MTAPPSKE

-23 LMLALDLA
+23 LTLALDLA

-37 TLVERDTGTAVELL
+37 TLVERDAGTAAELL

-62 EYCRWLGISGAIAN
+62 EYCRRLGVSDAIAS

-97 LGRDYRPAT
+97 LGRDYRPST

-118 LRKCPQFRFD
+118 LRKCPQFLFD
-128 PLLAKAVQERGM
+128 PLLAKAVQDRGM

-150 SGTQDADGVT
+150 TVTQDADGVT
-160 STLAA
+160 STLAVGPD
-165 GQAGQAGADEQAIQV
+165 GQDIAV
-180 RSKYLVACDGAG
+180 RSKYLVGCDGAG
-192 SAIRKAAGIGFD
+192 SAIRRGVGIGFD

-216 EVGHL
+216 EVEHL
-221 EDYHPLGR
+221 EQYHPLGR
-229 AERYMFIGPEGTWA
+229 AERYMFIGTEGTWA

-273 AIMRRAMGNDRGVWK
+273 AIMRRAMGNDRGDWK

-293 PWRRSQFTAE
+293 PWRRSQFTAD
-303 RFTAGRIVLAGDAAH
+303 RFTEGRILLAGDAAH

-342 DALLRGWGGGRLLA
+342 DALLGGWGGHQLLA
-356 AYSAERRPVA
+356 AYNAERRPVA
-366 IRNGTSSTKNYGAWV
+366 IRNGSSSTKNYGAWV

-414 WYSFGVAMGYR
+414 WHSFGVAMGYR

-432 TPDGTPPTPDDP
+432 IPDGTPPTPDEP
-444 GKYVQ
+444 GDYVQ

-465 RSTIDLFGDGFT
+465 RSTIDLFADGFT
-477 LLRLGFAGDVTP
+477 LLRLGFAGDLTP
-489 LTAAAAGRSMPLRV
+489 LIAAAADRGVPLRV
-503 IAIDDPAI
+503 IDLDDPAI

-529 WRADALPDDVAALVA
+529 WRADSLPGDVAALVA
-544 TVTGNIPVTAAT
+544 TAAGNGAGSA
-556 LSSVNGQ
+556 

>member
-1 MTQPAPRE
+1 MTTVPSLD

-23 LMLALDLA
+23 LALALDLA
-31 IRGVRS
+31 VRGIRS
-37 TLVERDTGTAVELL
+37 TLVERDEGTAAELL

-62 EYCRWLGISGAIAN
+62 EHCRRLGISAAIAN

-97 LGRDYRPAT
+97 LGRDYRPST
-106 SDRAPAPESPEI
+106 NDRAPSPESPEI

-128 PLLAKAVQERGM
+128 PLLAKAVQERGL

-150 SGTQDADGVT
+150 AASQDDRGVT
-160 STLAA
+160 SALAV
-165 GQAGQAGADEQAIQV
+165 GREPVTV
-180 RSKYLVACDGAG
+180 RSKYLVGCDGAG
-192 SAIRKAAGIGFD
+192 SAVRRAAGIGFT
-204 GKQLDYSVSAMI
+204 GRQLDYSVSAMI
-216 EVGHL
+216 EVEHL
-221 EDYHPLGR
+221 ERYHPLGR
-229 AERYMFIGPEGTWA
+229 AERYMFIGTEGTWA

-260 SEERL
+260 AEERL
-265 APERLDFD
+265 APEHLDFD
-273 AIMRRAMGNDRGVWK
+273 AIMRRAMGNDRGEWT

-293 PWRRSQFTAE
+293 PWRRSQFTAD
-303 RFTAGRIVLAGDAAH
+303 RYTAGRILLAGDAAH

-331 IGDVSDLGWML
+331 LGDVSDLGWML
-342 DALLRGWGGGRLLA
+342 DALLCGWGGDQLLA

-381 QAVGRDLVL
+381 RAVGRDLVL

-405 QMNAMLANE
+405 QMNAMLAQE
-414 WYSFGVAMGYR
+414 WHSFGVAMGYR
-425 YDTSPIV
+425 YDASPV
-432 TPDGTPPTPDDP
+432 VVPDGTPPTPDDP
-444 GKYVQ
+444 SEYLP

-477 LLRLGFAGDVTP
+477 LLRLVGGGDAGP
-489 LTAAAAGRSMPLRV
+489 LEAAAADRGVPLRV
-503 IAIDDPAI
+503 IAVDDPAV
-511 ARLYERQLVLVR
+511 ARLYERRLVLVR

-529 WRADALPDDVAALVA
+529 WRADSLPDDASSLVA
-544 TVTGNIPVTAAT
+544 TVTGKAG
-556 LSSVNGQ
+556 GQLDGGRAN

>member
-1 MTQPAPRE
+1 MTTAPSPD

-23 LMLALDLA
+23 LALALDLA
-31 IRGVRS
+31 VRGIRS
-37 TLVERDTGTAVELL
+37 TLVERDEGTAAELL

-62 EYCRWLGISGAIAN
+62 EYCRRLGISDAIAN

-97 LGRDYRPAT
+97 LGRDYRPST
-106 SDRAPAPESPEI
+106 NDRAPSPESPEI

-128 PLLAKAVQERGM
+128 PLLAKAVQERGL

-150 SGTQDADGVT
+150 TASQDDSGVT
-160 STLAA
+160 SALAA
-165 GQAGQAGADEQAIQV
+165 GREPVTV
-180 RSKYLVACDGAG
+180 RSKYLVGCDGAG
-192 SAIRKAAGIGFD
+192 SAVRRAAGIDFTGR
-204 GKQLDYSVSAMI
+204 QLDYSVSAMI
-216 EVGHL
+216 EVEHL
-221 EDYHPLGR
+221 ERYHPLGR
-229 AERYMFIGPEGTWA
+229 AERYMFIGTEGTWA

-248 DGRTLWR
+248 DGRPLWR

-265 APERLDFD
+265 APEHLDFD
-273 AIMRRAMGNDRGVWK
+273 AIMRRAMGNDRGKWT

-293 PWRRSQFTAE
+293 PWRRSQFTAD
-303 RFTAGRIVLAGDAAH
+303 RYTAGRILLAGDAAH

-331 IGDVSDLGWML
+331 LGDASDLGWML
-342 DALLRGWGGGRLLA
+342 DALIRGWGGGRLLA
-356 AYSAERRPVA
+356 AYGAERRPVA

-381 QAVGRDLVL
+381 RAVGRDLVL

-405 QMNAMLANE
+405 QMNAMLAQE
-414 WYSFGVAMGYR
+414 WHSFGVAMGYR
-425 YDTSPIV
+425 YDTSPV
-432 TPDGTPPTPDDP
+432 VVPDGTPPTPDDP
-444 GKYVQ
+444 GEYVP

-477 LLRLGFAGDVTP
+477 LLRLGGGADAGP
-489 LTAAAAGRSMPLRV
+489 LEAAAADRGVPLRV
-503 IAIDDPAI
+503 VAVDDPAV
-511 ARLYERQLVLVR
+511 ARLYERRLVLVR

-529 WRADALPDDVAALVA
+529 WRADSLPDDASLLVT
-544 TVTGNIPVTAAT
+544 TVTGNAGGQLGGGRAT
-556 LSSVNGQ
+556 